1 MRLDHRALFG
11 MISAIA
17 ALALATLASAQERA
31 GVVTTLEGNVTV
43 ARAASSEPA
52 ALRFRDDV
60 FVRDRIATGSQSF
73 ARILLGGK
81 AVVTVREFSAVT
93 ITEAPGVATVN
104 VGSGRVAVAVV
115 RERMQ
120 AGEIVE
126 VRTPNAVAGIRG
138 TVIVAE
144 VSDAS
149 RSVITVLKG
158 VIDVTSLDGG
168 RAVGTS
174 TVLNALQRVTVTG
187 SVSAPV
193 SISSDAAQRLGAE
206 FRAAPPSGAPSAG
219 TAAVAQSELD
229 RVIREMSAAS
239 VSAAA
244 VSGPADVS
252 SMNPK
257 KTTQPTGD
265 SDKSKVA
272 SSDTTP
278 ISLPP
283 ALVAPSTS
291 PAPSALP
298 ATTPPSTP
306 TSPAPTVVSNSG
318 PTTTPSTP
326 KDVKPPK
333 VPDTPKVPKPP
344 KY

>member
-60 FVRDRIATGSQSF
+60 FVRDRIATGQQSF

-81 AVVTVREFSAVT
+81 AIVTVREFSAVT
-93 ITEAPGVATVN
+93 ITEAPGVATIN

-120 AGEIVE
+120 TGEIVE

-144 VSDAS
+144 VFSAS

-158 VIDVTSLDGG
+158 VIDVTRLDAGKAIG
-168 RAVGTS
+168 AS

-187 SVSAPV
+187 TVSAPV

-239 VSAAA
+239 VNAAS
-244 VSGPADVS
+244 VSGPGDGS
-252 SMNPK
+252 STNPK
-257 KTTQPTGD
+257 KTQITQPTVD
-265 SDKSKVA
+265 SDKSKGV

-283 ALVAPSTS
+283 VAVVVPSAPS
-291 PAPSALP
+291 
-298 ATTPPSTP
+298 ATTPPSMP

-318 PTTTPSTP
+318 PTTTASTQ
-326 KDVKPPK
+326 KDIKPPK
-333 VPDTPKVPKPP
+333 VPETPKVPKPP